1 MKITMNRLEALSL
14 AKAAESIVPSKATM
28 DELRCVLLESGE
40 DGKLTMAATNNEV
53 ALERRMP
60 ARVMEAGAL
69 LINAKLFANMLGV
82 LGGETV
88 SLQGEDGRQAEITS
102 GSCHYTIPV
111 LSVSNYPRAEIPF
124 PEDTVTVKNIP
135 HMAART
141 IFAASENEGKP
152 TMRCVKLVFVS
163 DGLKAVSYDG
173 SRLVSA
179 KGDSRG
185 EASASLLIPAASLN
199 KLARLVSNRDELDV
213 GTTGKSVVFMKT
225 DFLFSA
231 RLLDGEHV
239 DDDLLLRSV
248 QSSFTILTDAAA
260 LYDAVS
266 AISVVADDYGVLSLS
281 FAGNRIRV
289 RCEGANCSSIRD
301 MEVVALSGAPEGEYW
316 YNARQLSQCLAA
328 LGGTLM
334 LEVGQNG
341 VLVMRTDELVCLQ
354 MSRRKPTLLRAKEEK
369 EQKKAVQTAA

>member
-1 MKITMNRLEALSL
+1 MKITINRLEALSL
-14 AKAAESIVPSKATM
+14 AKAAESIVPSKAAM
-28 DELRCVLLESGE
+28 DELRCVLLECGE

-60 ARVMEAGAL
+60 AQVMEAGAL

-88 SLQGEDGRQAEITS
+88 SIWGEDGRQAEITS

-124 PEDTVTVKNIP
+124 PEDTVTIKNIP

-152 TMRCVKLVFVS
+152 TMRCVKLVFTS

-173 SRLVSA
+173 SRLASA

-199 KLARLVSNRDELDV
+199 KLARLVGNRAELDV
-213 GTTGKSVVFMKT
+213 GTTGKSVVFMKE

-231 RLLDGEHV
+231 RLLAGEHV

-260 LYDAVS
+260 LYDTVSAVS
-266 AISVVADDYGVLSLS
+266 VAADDYGVLSLR

-289 RCEGANCSSIRD
+289 RCEGANCSSARD
-301 MEVVALSGAPEGEYW
+301 LEVVALSGTPEGEYW
-316 YNARQLSQCLAA
+316 YSALQLSQCLAA

-341 VLVMRTDELVCLQ
+341 VLVMRTDDLVCLQ
-354 MSRRKPTLLRAKEEK
+354 LSRRKPTLLRAKEEK

>member
-53 ALERRMP
+53 ALELRMP

-281 FAGNRIRV
+281 FAGNLIRV

>member
-1 MKITMNRLEALSL
+1 MKITINRLEALSL
-14 AKAAESIVPSKATM
+14 AKAAESIAPSKAAM
-28 DELRCVLLESGE
+28 DELRCVMLECGE

-60 ARVMEAGAL
+60 AQVMETGSL

-82 LGGETV
+82 LGSETV
-88 SLQGEDGRQAEITS
+88 SIRGEDGRQAEITS
-102 GSCHYTIPV
+102 GSCRYTIPV

-124 PEDTVTVKNIP
+124 PEDTVMVKNIP

-152 TMRCVKLVFVS
+152 AMRCVKLVFTS

-173 SRLVSA
+173 SRLAAA

-199 KLARLVSNRDELDV
+199 KLAWLLGNKDELDV
-213 GTTGKSVVFMKT
+213 GTTGKSVVFMKE

-231 RLLDGEHV
+231 RLLEGEHV
-239 DDDLLLRSV
+239 DDDLLLRSI

-260 LYDAVS
+260 LYAAVS
-266 AISVVADDYGVLSLS
+266 TVSVVANDYGVLSLRFS
-281 FAGNRIRV
+281 GSRIGV
-289 RCEGANCSSIRD
+289 HCEGANCSSARD
-301 MEVVALSGAPEGEYW
+301 LEVVALSGTPEGEYW
-316 YNARQLSQCLAA
+316 YHAHQLSQCLAA

-341 VLVMRTDELVCLQ
+341 VLVMRTDDLVCLQ
-354 MSRRKPTLLRAKEEK
+354 LSRRKPILLRAKEEK
-369 EQKKAVQTAA
+369 EKKAAQAAA

>member
-53 ALERRMP
+53 ALELRMP

-369 EQKKAVQTAA
+369 EQEKAVQTAA

>member
-1 MKITMNRLEALSL
+1 MKITINRLEALAL
-14 AKAAESIVPSKATM
+14 ARAAESIAPSKATM
-28 DELRCVLLESGE
+28 DELRCVLLECGE

-60 ARVMEAGAL
+60 AQVREPGAL
-69 LINAKLFANMLGV
+69 LLNAKLFANMLGL

-88 SLQGEDGRQAEITS
+88 AIWGEDGRQAQIAGGT
-102 GSCHYTIPV
+102 CRYTIPV
-111 LSVSNYPRAEIPF
+111 LSAANYPRTEIPF

-135 HMAART
+135 SMAART
-141 IFAASENEGKP
+141 IFAASDNESKP
-152 TMRCVKLVFVS
+152 AMRCVKLVFTS
-163 DGLKAVSYDG
+163 HGLKAVSYDG
-173 SRLVSA
+173 SRLASA

-199 KLARLVSNRDELDV
+199 KLARLVGNRDELDV

>member
-1 MKITMNRLEALSL
+1 MKITINRQEALSL
-14 AKAAESIVPSKATM
+14 AKSAESIAPSKAAM

-60 ARVMEAGAL
+60 AQVMEAGAM

-88 SLQGEDGRQAEITS
+88 IIRGEDGGQAEIAS
-102 GSCHYTIPV
+102 GSCRYSIPI

-141 IFAASENEGKP
+141 IFAVAENEGKP
-152 TMRCVKLVFVS
+152 AMRCVKLVFTS

-173 SRLVSA
+173 SRLASA
-179 KGDSRG
+179 KGDSKG
-185 EASASLLIPAASLN
+185 EASVSLLIPATSLH
-199 KLARLVSNRDELDV
+199 KLARLVGNKDELDV
-213 GTTGKSVVFMKT
+213 GTTGKSVVFMKE

-231 RLLDGEHV
+231 RLLEGEHV

-260 LYDAVS
+260 LYEVVS
-266 AISVVADDYGVLSLS
+266 AVSVVADDYGVLSLR
-281 FAGNRIRV
+281 FADNRIRV
-289 RCEGANCSSIRD
+289 RCEGANCSSARD
-301 MEVVALSGAPEGEYW
+301 LEVVALSGTPEGEYW

-341 VLVMRTDELVCLQ
+341 VLVMRTDDLVCLQ
-354 MSRRKPTLLRAKEEK
+354 LSRRKPTLLRAKEEK
-369 EQKKAVQTAA
+369 EQKKAVQAAA

>member
-369 EQKKAVQTAA
+369 EQEKAVQTAA

>member
-1 MKITMNRLEALSL
+1 MKITINRLEALSL
-14 AKAAESIVPSKATM
+14 AKAAESIVPSKAAM
-28 DELRCVLLESGE
+28 DELRCVLLECGE

-60 ARVMEAGAL
+60 AQVMEAGAL

-88 SLQGEDGRQAEITS
+88 SIWGEDGRQAEITS
-102 GSCHYTIPV
+102 GTCHYTIPV

-124 PEDTVTVKNIP
+124 PEDTVTIKNIP

-152 TMRCVKLVFVS
+152 TMRCVKLVFTS

-173 SRLVSA
+173 SRLASA

-199 KLARLVSNRDELDV
+199 KLARLVGNRDELDV
-213 GTTGKSVVFMKT
+213 GTTGKSVVFMKE

-231 RLLDGEHV
+231 RLLAGEHV

-260 LYDAVS
+260 LYDTVSAVS
-266 AISVVADDYGVLSLS
+266 VAADDYGVLSLR
-281 FAGNRIRV
+281 FVGNRIRV
-289 RCEGANCSSIRD
+289 RCEGANCSSARD
-301 MEVVALSGAPEGEYW
+301 LEVVALSGAPEGEYW
-316 YNARQLSQCLAA
+316 YSALQLSQCLAA

-341 VLVMRTDELVCLQ
+341 VLVMRTDDLVCLQ
-354 MSRRKPTLLRAKEEK
+354 LSRRKPTLLRAKEEK

>member
-88 SLQGEDGRQAEITS
+88 SLQCEDGRQAEITS

-124 PEDTVTVKNIP
+124 SEDTVTVKNIP

-369 EQKKAVQTAA
+369 EQEKAVQTAA

>member
-1 MKITMNRLEALSL
+1 MKITINRLEALSL
-14 AKAAESIVPSKATM
+14 AKAAESIVPSKAAM
-28 DELRCVLLESGE
+28 DELRCVLLECGE

-60 ARVMEAGAL
+60 AQVMEAGAL

-88 SLQGEDGRQAEITS
+88 SIWGEDGRQAEITS

-152 TMRCVKLVFVS
+152 TMRCVKLVFTS

-173 SRLVSA
+173 SRLASA

-199 KLARLVSNRDELDV
+199 KLARLVGNRDELDV
-213 GTTGKSVVFMKT
+213 GTTGKSVVFMKE

-231 RLLDGEHV
+231 RLLAGEHV

-260 LYDAVS
+260 LYDTVSAVS
-266 AISVVADDYGVLSLS
+266 VAADDYGVLSLR
-281 FAGNRIRV
+281 FVGNRIRV
-289 RCEGANCSSIRD
+289 RCEGANCSSARD
-301 MEVVALSGAPEGEYW
+301 LEVVALSGTPEGEYW
-316 YNARQLSQCLAA
+316 YSALQLSQCLAA

-341 VLVMRTDELVCLQ
+341 VLVMRTDDLVCLQ
-354 MSRRKPTLLRAKEEK
+354 LSRRKPTLLRAKEEK

>member
-1 MKITMNRLEALSL
+1 MKITINRLEALSL
-14 AKAAESIVPSKATM
+14 AKAAESIVPSKAAM
-28 DELRCVLLESGE
+28 DELRCVLLECGE

-60 ARVMEAGAL
+60 AQVMEAGAL

-88 SLQGEDGRQAEITS
+88 SIWGEDGRQAEITS

-152 TMRCVKLVFVS
+152 TMRCVKLVFTS

-173 SRLVSA
+173 SRLASA

-199 KLARLVSNRDELDV
+199 KLARLVGNRDELDV
-213 GTTGKSVVFMKT
+213 GTTGKSVVFMKE

-231 RLLDGEHV
+231 RLLAGEHV

-260 LYDAVS
+260 LYDTVSAVS
-266 AISVVADDYGVLSLS
+266 VAADDYGVLSLR
-281 FAGNRIRV
+281 FVGNRIRV
-289 RCEGANCSSIRD
+289 RCEGANCSSARD
-301 MEVVALSGAPEGEYW
+301 LEVVALSGAPEGEYW
-316 YNARQLSQCLAA
+316 YSALQLSQCRAA

-341 VLVMRTDELVCLQ
+341 VLVMRTDDLVCLQ
-354 MSRRKPTLLRAKEEK
+354 LSRRKPTLLRAKEEK

>member
-1 MKITMNRLEALSL
+1 MKITINRLEALSL
-14 AKAAESIVPSKATM
+14 AKAAESIVPSKAAM
-28 DELRCVLLESGE
+28 DELRCVLLECGE

-60 ARVMEAGAL
+60 AQVMEAGAL

-88 SLQGEDGRQAEITS
+88 SIWGEDGRQAEITS

-152 TMRCVKLVFVS
+152 TMRCVKLVFTS

-173 SRLVSA
+173 SRLASA

-199 KLARLVSNRDELDV
+199 KLARLVGNRDELDV
-213 GTTGKSVVFMKT
+213 GTTGKSVVFMKE

-231 RLLDGEHV
+231 RLLAGEHV

-260 LYDAVS
+260 LYDTVSAVS
-266 AISVVADDYGVLSLS
+266 VAADDYGVLSLR
-281 FAGNRIRV
+281 FVGNRIRV
-289 RCEGANCSSIRD
+289 RCEGANCSSARD
-301 MEVVALSGAPEGEYW
+301 LEVVALSGAPEGEYW
-316 YNARQLSQCLAA
+316 YSALQLSQCLAA

-341 VLVMRTDELVCLQ
+341 VLVMRTDDLVCLQ
-354 MSRRKPTLLRAKEEK
+354 LSRRKPTLLRAKEEK

>member
-341 VLVMRTDELVCLQ
+341 VMVMRTDELVCLQ

-369 EQKKAVQTAA
+369 EQEKAVQTAA

>member
-1 MKITMNRLEALSL
+1 MKITINRLEALAL
-14 AKAAESIVPSKATM
+14 AKAAESIAPSKATM
-28 DELRCVLLESGE
+28 DELRCVLLECGE

-60 ARVMEAGAL
+60 AQVREPGAL
-69 LINAKLFANMLGV
+69 LINAKLFANMLAL

-88 SLQGEDGRQAEITS
+88 SVQSEDGRQAEITS

-124 PEDTVTVKNIP
+124 PEDTVMVKNIP

-141 IFAASENEGKP
+141 IFAASENEDKP
-152 TMRCVKLVFVS
+152 AMRCVKLVFTS

-173 SRLVSA
+173 SRLAAA

-199 KLARLVSNRDELDV
+199 KLARLLSNKDELEV
-213 GTTGKSVVFMKT
+213 GTTGKSVVFMKD

-231 RLLDGEHV
+231 RLLEGEHV
-239 DDDLLLRSV
+239 DDDLLLRSI

-266 AISVVADDYGVLSLS
+266 AVSVVANDYGVLSLS
-281 FAGNRIRV
+281 FSGNQIGV
-289 RCEGANCSSIRD
+289 RCEGANCSSARD
-301 MEVVALSGAPEGEYW
+301 LEVVALSGTPEGEYW
-316 YNARQLSQCLAA
+316 YHARQLSQCLAA

-341 VLVMRTDELVCLQ
+341 VLVMRTDDLVCLQ
-354 MSRRKPTLLRAKEEK
+354 LSRRKPILLRAKEEK
-369 EQKKAVQTAA
+369 EKKAAQAAA

>member
-53 ALERRMP
+53 ALELRMP

-260 LYDAVS
+260 LYDTVSAVS
-266 AISVVADDYGVLSLS
+266 VAADDYGVLSLR

-289 RCEGANCSSIRD
+289 RCEGANCSSARD
-301 MEVVALSGAPEGEYW
+301 LEVVALSGTPEGEYW
-316 YNARQLSQCLAA
+316 YSALQLSQCLAA

-341 VLVMRTDELVCLQ
+341 VLVMRTDDLVCLQ
-354 MSRRKPTLLRAKEEK
+354 LSRRKPTLLRAKEEK

>member
-1 MKITMNRLEALSL
+1 MKITINRLEALSL
-14 AKAAESIVPSKATM
+14 AKAAESIVPSKAAM
-28 DELRCVLLESGE
+28 DELRCVLLECGE

-60 ARVMEAGAL
+60 AQVMEAGAL

-88 SLQGEDGRQAEITS
+88 SIWGEDGRQAEITS

-124 PEDTVTVKNIP
+124 PEDTVTIKNIP

-152 TMRCVKLVFVS
+152 TMRCVKLVFTS

-173 SRLVSA
+173 SRLASA

-199 KLARLVSNRDELDV
+199 KLARLVGNRDELDV
-213 GTTGKSVVFMKT
+213 GTTGKSVVFMKE

-231 RLLDGEHV
+231 RLLAGEHV
-239 DDDLLLRSV
+239 DDDLLLRRV

-260 LYDAVS
+260 LYDTVSAVS
-266 AISVVADDYGVLSLS
+266 VAADDYGVLSLR

-289 RCEGANCSSIRD
+289 RCEGANCSSARD
-301 MEVVALSGAPEGEYW
+301 LEVVALSGTPEGEYW
-316 YNARQLSQCLAA
+316 YSALQLSQCLAA

-341 VLVMRTDELVCLQ
+341 VLVMRTDDLVCLQ
-354 MSRRKPTLLRAKEEK
+354 LSRRKPTLLRAKEEK

>member
-53 ALERRMP
+53 ALELRMP

-69 LINAKLFANMLGV
+69 LINAKLCANMLGV

>member
-1 MKITMNRLEALSL
+1 MKIIMNRLEALSL
-14 AKAAESIVPSKATM
+14 AKAAESIVPSKSTM

-60 ARVMEAGAL
+60 AQVMEAGAL

-88 SLQGEDGRQAEITS
+88 SIQGEDGWQAEITS

-152 TMRCVKLVFVS
+152 TMRCVKLVFIS

-173 SRLVSA
+173 SRLASA

-185 EASASLLIPAASLN
+185 EASASLLIPAMSLN
-199 KLARLVSNRDELDV
+199 KLARLVGNRDELDV
-213 GTTGKSVVFMKT
+213 GTTGKNVVFMKE

-231 RLLDGEHV
+231 RLLDGEHI

-266 AISVVADDYGVLSLS
+266 AVSVVADDYSVLSLC

-289 RCEGANCSSIRD
+289 RCEGANCSSVRD
-301 MEVVALSGAPEGEYW
+301 LEVVALSGAPEGEYW

-369 EQKKAVQTAA
+369 EQKKAAQKAA

>member
-53 ALERRMP
+53 ALELRMP

-199 KLARLVSNRDELDV
+199 KLARLVNNRDELDV

>member
-53 ALERRMP
+53 ALELRMP

-289 RCEGANCSSIRD
+289 RCEGANCASIRD
-301 MEVVALSGAPEGEYW
+301 MEVVALYGAPEGEYW

>member
-60 ARVMEAGAL
+60 ALVTEASAL

-88 SLQGEDGRQAEITS
+88 SIQGEDGRQAEITS

-141 IFAASENEGKP
+141 IFAASEHEGKP
-152 TMRCVKLVFVS
+152 TMRCVKLVFIS

-173 SRLVSA
+173 SRLASA
-179 KGDSRG
+179 KGVSRG
-185 EASASLLIPAASLN
+185 EASASLLIPAMSLN
-199 KLARLVSNRDELDV
+199 KLARLVGNRDELDV
-213 GTTGKSVVFMKT
+213 GTTGKSVVFMKE

-231 RLLDGEHV
+231 RLLDGEHI

-266 AISVVADDYGVLSLS
+266 AVSVVADDYGVLSLC

-289 RCEGANCSSIRD
+289 RCEGANCSSVRD
-301 MEVVALSGAPEGEYW
+301 LEVVALSGAPEGEYW

-369 EQKKAVQTAA
+369 EQKKAAQKAA

>member
-1 MKITMNRLEALSL
+1 MKITINRLEALSL
-14 AKAAESIVPSKATM
+14 AKAAESIVPSKAAM
-28 DELRCVLLESGE
+28 DELRCVLLECGE

-60 ARVMEAGAL
+60 AQVMEAGAL

-88 SLQGEDGRQAEITS
+88 SIWGEDGRQAEITS

-124 PEDTVTVKNIP
+124 PEDTVTIKNIP

-152 TMRCVKLVFVS
+152 TMRCVKLVFTS

-173 SRLVSA
+173 SRLASA

-199 KLARLVSNRDELDV
+199 KLARLVGNRDELDV
-213 GTTGKSVVFMKT
+213 GTTGKSVVFMKE

-231 RLLDGEHV
+231 RLLAGEHV

-260 LYDAVS
+260 LYDTVSAVS
-266 AISVVADDYGVLSLS
+266 VAADDYGVLSLR

-289 RCEGANCSSIRD
+289 RCEGANCSSARD
-301 MEVVALSGAPEGEYW
+301 LEVVALSGTPEGEYW
-316 YNARQLSQCLAA
+316 YSALQPSQCLAA

-341 VLVMRTDELVCLQ
+341 VLVMRTDDLVCLQ
-354 MSRRKPTLLRAKEEK
+354 LSRRKPTLLRAKEEK

>member
-53 ALERRMP
+53 ALELRMP

>member
-1 MKITMNRLEALSL
+1 M
-14 AKAAESIVPSKATM
+14 
-28 DELRCVLLESGE
+28 G
-40 DGKLTMAATNNEV
+40 
-53 ALERRMP
+53 
-60 ARVMEAGAL
+60 
-69 LINAKLFANMLGV
+69 
-82 LGGETV
+82 
-88 SLQGEDGRQAEITS
+88 
-102 GSCHYTIPV
+102 
-111 LSVSNYPRAEIPF
+111 
-124 PEDTVTVKNIP
+124 
-135 HMAART
+135 
-141 IFAASENEGKP
+141 
-152 TMRCVKLVFVS
+152 
-163 DGLKAVSYDG
+163 
-173 SRLVSA
+173 
-179 KGDSRG
+179 
-185 EASASLLIPAASLN
+185 
-199 KLARLVSNRDELDV
+199 NRDELDV

>member
-1 MKITMNRLEALSL
+1 MKITINRLEALSL
-14 AKAAESIVPSKATM
+14 AKAAESIVPSKAAM
-28 DELRCVLLESGE
+28 DELRCVLLECGE

-60 ARVMEAGAL
+60 AQVMEAGAL

-88 SLQGEDGRQAEITS
+88 SIWGEDGRQAEITS

-124 PEDTVTVKNIP
+124 PEDTVTIKNIP

-152 TMRCVKLVFVS
+152 TMRCVKLVFTS

-173 SRLVSA
+173 SRLASA

-199 KLARLVSNRDELDV
+199 KLARLVGNRDELDV
-213 GTTGKSVVFMKT
+213 GTTGKSVVFMKE

-231 RLLDGEHV
+231 RLLAGEHV

-260 LYDAVS
+260 LYDTVSAVS
-266 AISVVADDYGVLSLS
+266 VAADDYGVLSLR
-281 FAGNRIRV
+281 FVGNRIRV
-289 RCEGANCSSIRD
+289 RCEGANCSSARD
-301 MEVVALSGAPEGEYW
+301 LEVVALSGAPEGEYW
-316 YNARQLSQCLAA
+316 YSALQLSQCLAA

-341 VLVMRTDELVCLQ
+341 VLVMRTDDLVCLQ
-354 MSRRKPTLLRAKEEK
+354 LSRRKPTLLRAKEEK

>member
-1 MKITMNRLEALSL
+1 MKITIHRLEALSL
-14 AKAAESIVPSKATM
+14 AKAAESIVPSKAAM
-28 DELRCVLLESGE
+28 DELRCVLLECGE

-60 ARVMEAGAL
+60 AQVMEAGAL

-88 SLQGEDGRQAEITS
+88 SIWGEDGRQAEITS

-124 PEDTVTVKNIP
+124 PEDTVTIKNIP

-152 TMRCVKLVFVS
+152 TMRCVKLVFTS

-173 SRLVSA
+173 SRLASA

-199 KLARLVSNRDELDV
+199 KLARLVGNRDELDV
-213 GTTGKSVVFMKT
+213 GTTGKSVVFMKE

-231 RLLDGEHV
+231 RLLAGEHV

-260 LYDAVS
+260 LYDTVSAVS
-266 AISVVADDYGVLSLS
+266 VAADDYGVLSLR

-289 RCEGANCSSIRD
+289 RCEGANCSSARD
-301 MEVVALSGAPEGEYW
+301 LEVVALSGTPEGEYW
-316 YNARQLSQCLAA
+316 YSALQLSQCLAA

-341 VLVMRTDELVCLQ
+341 VLVMRTDDLVCLQ
-354 MSRRKPTLLRAKEEK
+354 LSRRKPTLLRAKEEK

>member
-1 MKITMNRLEALSL
+1 MKITINRLEALSL
-14 AKAAESIVPSKATM
+14 AKVAESIVPSKAAM
-28 DELRCVLLESGE
+28 DELRCVLLECGE

-60 ARVMEAGAL
+60 AQVMEAGAL

-88 SLQGEDGRQAEITS
+88 SIWGEDGRQAEITS

-152 TMRCVKLVFVS
+152 TMRCVKLVFTS

-173 SRLVSA
+173 SRLASA

-199 KLARLVSNRDELDV
+199 KLARLVGNRDELDV
-213 GTTGKSVVFMKT
+213 GTTGKSVVFMKE

-231 RLLDGEHV
+231 RLLAGEHV

-260 LYDAVS
+260 LYDTVSAVS
-266 AISVVADDYGVLSLS
+266 VAADDYGVLSLR
-281 FAGNRIRV
+281 FVGNRIRV
-289 RCEGANCSSIRD
+289 RCEGANCSSARD
-301 MEVVALSGAPEGEYW
+301 LEVVALSGAPEGEYW
-316 YNARQLSQCLAA
+316 YSALQLSQCLAA

-341 VLVMRTDELVCLQ
+341 VLVMRTDDLVCLQ
-354 MSRRKPTLLRAKEEK
+354 LSRRKPTLLRAKEEK

>member
-53 ALERRMP
+53 ALELRMP

-301 MEVVALSGAPEGEYW
+301 MEVVALYGAPEGEYW